1 MVNAPAA
8 IQAHLRMRERRD
20 ARFGGDLFGEP
31 AWDML
36 LDLTLA
42 RIEGRKVLVKGAV
55 IASRSPVGTAQRHL
69 NNLERAGFVTRLP
82 DPIDRR
88 RVFLEISQDAASR
101 IVDLFGSARGT
112 A

>member
-1 MVNAPAA
+1 MNVPAA
-8 IQAHLRMRERRD
+8 IHAHLRMRERRD
-20 ARFGGDLFGEP
+20 ARLGSDLFGEP

-42 RIEGRKVLVKGAV
+42 RIEGRRVLVKGAV

-69 NNLERAGFVTRLP
+69 NNLERAGFLIRLP

-88 RVFLEISQDAASR
+88 RVFLEISDDAAGR
-101 IVDLFGSARGT
+101 IVDLFGSAG
-112 A
+112 AAA